1 MKQFF
6 VSWLMKTALFLAKGE
21 LLMWAFTVNIIAMG
35 WYAQYHGNK
44 KPMDS
49 GIVTAYCTALTIY
62 VGKKGWD
69 QYQATKQSK
78 VTKIQEAGDV

>member
-1 MKQFF
+1 MELLK
-6 VSWLMKTALFLAKGE
+6 KIALFFAKGE

-35 WYAQYHGNK
+35 WYAQYHGK
-44 KPMDS
+44 DRPMDS

-69 QYQATKQSK
+69 EYQKSKTTK
-78 VTKIQEAGDV
+78 TMEAGDV